1 LPCHVWFY
9 DKGKS
14 KKNKDNIL
22 MLDARNVFRKVT
34 TTINDFSEE
43 QLEGLTAIMQLYR
56 GQKPSVS
63 KSNEWFNTHFPD
75 GKYRDVEGLCKIVNL
90 DEVAANDYSLTPGR
104 YVGVTL
110 TQDDDFDYK
119 ARLADIQTELSEL
132 NKEAIS
138 LSKTIENNL
147 KELI

>member
-1 LPCHVWFY
+1 
-9 DKGKS
+9 
-14 KKNKDNIL
+14 
-22 MLDARNVFRKVT
+22 
-34 TTINDFSEE
+34 
-43 QLEGLTAIMQLYR
+43 MQLYR
-56 GQKPSVS
+56 GQKPTVN
-63 KSNEWFNTHFPD
+63 KNNEWFYTHFPD
-75 GKYRDVEGLCKIVNL
+75 GKYRDIEGLCKIVNL

-119 ARLADIQTELSEL
+119 ARLAQIQNELNGL
-132 NKEAIS
+132 NKEAIA